1 MEFPR
6 CIALVLLLYLFNPF
20 VHANLYDAEYAP
32 LFNGERAFD
41 NLEQQCDFGP
51 RPPGSQNLSLCR
63 QYIVDTLVSSG
74 WNVTLQNFTY
84 LDVECANIIAKWR
97 SHNNASIIVGAHYDT
112 RPHATSDPDPANR
125 QKPILGANDGASG
138 VAVVLELARVLPDRV
153 KSITELVLFDA
164 EDSGDINGWQ
174 YIVGSTYYVDQLSI
188 QRKEEIE
195 AMILLDI
202 VGDAELRLPREG
214 SSTKSLQDFV
224 WSVAHEI
231 GYQHVFLNSSGASIM
246 DDHSP
251 FLNAGIPALDII
263 QLPFPSY
270 WHTLDDT
277 PDKCCASSLEI
288 VGRVVEISLM
298 NVYSDNPQFEQEFP
312 ILYVVIFLF
321 LPVVAVVIYLWHR
334 NRS

>member
-1 MEFPR
+1 
-6 CIALVLLLYLFNPF
+6 
-20 VHANLYDAEYAP
+20 
-32 LFNGERAFD
+32 
-41 NLEQQCDFGP
+41 
-51 RPPGSQNLSLCR
+51 
-63 QYIVDTLVSSG
+63 
-74 WNVTLQNFTY
+74 
-84 LDVECANIIAKWR
+84 
-97 SHNNASIIVGAHYDT
+97 
-112 RPHATSDPDPANR
+112 
-125 QKPILGANDGASG
+125 
-138 VAVVLELARVLPDRV
+138 
-153 KSITELVLFDA
+153 
-164 EDSGDINGWQ
+164 
-174 YIVGSTYYVDQLSI
+174 VDQLSV

-202 VGDAELRLPREG
+202 VGDADLSLPREG

-224 WSVAHEI
+224 WSVAYEI
-231 GYQHVFLNSSGASIM
+231 GYQHVFLNSSGVSIL

-277 PDKCCASSLEI
+277 ADKCNASSLEI
-288 VGRVVEISLM
+288 VGQVVEISLV
-298 NVYSDNPQFEQEFP
+298 NIYDDNQQFEHDFP